1 MIAWKKVKKV
11 FSLKI
16 TIKTMKKYQ
25 KVKIKIRFHSLHKK
39 RSLGKFKLTKNIKQ
53 MNNFTIKNQAKL

>member
-16 TIKTMKKYQ
+16 TIKIMKKYQ
-25 KVKIKIRFHSLHKK
+25 KVKIKIRFHSLPKK
-39 RSLGKFKLTKNIKQ
+39 RSLAKFKLTKNIKQ
-53 MNNFTIKNQAKL
+53 MNNFIIKNQTKL